1 MTDSP
6 ALFEEMLA
14 AYPADKREMARRV
27 YDRFANGDATEFFT
41 QLFLLLDV
49 YANYAKRI
57 PQSVSETNQSTLA
70 SLKKVREEIGL
81 LAQNVETRSVNLD
94 NLCEETTALCLA
106 TQEKC
111 EAAAERLAKL
121 TKEIGQQVDTKAIVE
136 SIRQS
141 VDAGVRAEVITPF
154 MHRTEELSADVL
166 PALEKI
172 RNANEEAGRVW
183 PGRIWKMALT
193 CGLALGLSVAIV
205 GTSAAYFKFKSHYDL
220 TLAEQIAS
228 AEKTLAQNQAAFR
241 ELAVAN
247 VPIRVVRV
255 ANTSILPSGYAV
267 VIEGIYATEERTNQN
282 GKEGIIYF
290 SSQRKE
296 SELESIQREI
306 QDAYQKMKQAGK

>member
-6 ALFEEMLA
+6 PLFEEMLA
-14 AYPADKREMARRV
+14 AYPADKREFARRV
-27 YDRFANGDATEFFT
+27 YDRFANGDATEFFA

-57 PQSVSETNQSTLA
+57 PQAVSETNQSTLA

-81 LAQNVETRSVNLD
+81 LAQTVETRSVNLD

-121 TKEIGQQVDTKAIVE
+121 TREIGQQVDTQGIVE

-141 VDAGVRAEVITPF
+141 VDAGVRAEVIQPF
-154 MHRTEELSADVL
+154 MQRTEELSADVL
-166 PALEKI
+166 PSLEKI
-172 RNANEEAGRVW
+172 RNASEEAARAW
-183 PGRIWKMALT
+183 PGRIWKMALISGLVL
-193 CGLALGLSVAIV
+193 GLAVAIV
-205 GTSAAYFKFKSHYDL
+205 GTGAAYFKIKTHYER
-220 TLAEQIAS
+220 TLADQIVS
-228 AEKTLAQNQAAFR
+228 AEATLAQNQTAFR

-255 ANTSILPSGYAV
+255 SDANTLPSGYAM
-267 VIEGIYATEERTNQN
+267 VIEAIYAAEERTNQN
-282 GKEGIIYF
+282 DKEGIIYF

-296 SELESIQREI
+296 SELESIQREV
-306 QDAYQKMKQAGK
+306 QDAYQKMKEAGK